1 MVSKIQNG
9 ILNGT
14 IFTQVL
20 QRLSVLRWCF
30 CHLMYRYQRWQRER
44 PVKNSSFRIPFQI
57 FEVRTALIWGT
68 AAFEPKKNWS
78 DKKITELSQIF
89 EHPIACKQ

>member
-1 MVSKIQNG
+1 MVSKIQKG
-9 ILNGT
+9 ILND
-14 IFTQVL
+14 
-20 QRLSVLRWCF
+20 
-30 CHLMYRYQRWQRER
+30 
-44 PVKNSSFRIPFQI
+44 RIPFQI

-89 EHPIACKQ
+89 EHLIACKQ

>member
-1 MVSKIQNG
+1 MSPYVP
-9 ILNGT
+9 
-14 IFTQVL
+14 
-20 QRLSVLRWCF
+20 LSALAARAAC
-30 CHLMYRYQRWQRER
+30 E
-44 PVKNSSFRIPFQI
+44 NSSFRIPFQI